1 MTFLLKSPTVNSFCF
16 ISIVFISGLEGACLN
31 IVTREE
37 WGAREPRS
45 VSYLPKQPVPYV
57 FIHHSAGAECF
68 NKSACSKVVR
78 GYQDFHMDG
87 RGWDDIGYSF
97 VVGGDGTVFEG
108 RGWDRIG
115 AHTLGFNSVGLGFCL
130 SGDFTDHLPPKIQMD
145 TVKMLIKCG
154 VDLGKIDSNYTLR
167 GHRDMKPST
176 ACPGDAL
183 YAEIRTWPHYVTS
196 DLTFEG
202 ASPTINISSLAKTE
216 PTPSLNEVNQSSDS
230 LEVTLANTVS
240 APVDIKPTPSQD
252 QTSLNDVQL
261 TITNQLSPSDDSKSL
276 LPELQSSLYSS
287 KQPIGNALP
296 FIDDVKHSL
305 AGTEAEAQSLLN
317 RLKPTAGDLQSSVE
331 VLESTVIDM
340 QKTLLASNPTE
351 VGMQT
356 PLPHLRTTVTDVQ
369 STFFSREDPRTEC
382 ADIKAVL
389 RDVKST
395 LDGVLTT
402 IVGLQSTLA
411 GVMTTVNDL
420 QSKCAK
426 PTESKTSVDPATSD
440 NPTMTEGKTILDEPI
455 PYPALFQENS
465 KKQVPVISSSVEVNT
480 TSSTQDNTMTTDVTH
495 P

>member
-1 MTFLLKSPTVNSFCF
+1 MA
-16 ISIVFISGLEGACLN
+16 GACLN

-78 GYQDFHMDG
+78 GYQDFHMDV
-87 RGWDDIGYSF
+87 R
-97 VVGGDGTVFEG
+97 
-108 RGWDRIG
+108 
-115 AHTLGFNSVGLGFCL
+115 GFCL

-154 VDLGKIDSNYTLR
+154 VDMGKIDSNYTLR

-276 LPELQSSLYSS
+276 LPELKSSLYSS
-287 KQPIGNALP
+287 KQPIVNALP

-317 RLKPTAGDLQSSVE
+317 HLKPTAGDLQSSVE

-426 PTESKTSVDPATSD
+426 PTESKTSV
-440 NPTMTEGKTILDEPI
+440 NPTMTEGKAILVEPI
-455 PYPALFQENS
+455 PYPALFQETS
-465 KKQVPVISSSVEVNT
+465 KTHVPVISSSVEVNT
-480 TSSTQDNTMTTDVTH
+480 TSATQDKTMTKDVTH

>member
-1 MTFLLKSPTVNSFCF
+1 
-16 ISIVFISGLEGACLN
+16 
-31 IVTREE
+31 
-37 WGAREPRS
+37 
-45 VSYLPKQPVPYV
+45 
-57 FIHHSAGAECF
+57 
-68 NKSACSKVVR
+68 
-78 GYQDFHMDG
+78 
-87 RGWDDIGYSF
+87 
-97 VVGGDGTVFEG
+97 
-108 RGWDRIG
+108 
-115 AHTLGFNSVGLGFCL
+115 
-130 SGDFTDHLPPKIQMD
+130 
-145 TVKMLIKCG
+145 
-154 VDLGKIDSNYTLR
+154 
-167 GHRDMKPST
+167 MKPST

-261 TITNQLSPSDDSKSL
+261 SITNQLSPSDDSKPL

-287 KQPIGNALP
+287 KQPI
-296 FIDDVKHSL
+296 V
-305 AGTEAEAQSLLN
+305 AGTEAMAQSLLN
-317 RLKPTAGDLQSSVE
+317 HLKPTAGDLQSSVE
-331 VLESTVIDM
+331 FLESTVIDM
-340 QKTLLASNPTE
+340 QSTLTSKPTE

-356 PLPHLRTTVTDVQ
+356 PLPHLRTTVTDAQ

-389 RDVKST
+389 RDVKSI

-465 KKQVPVISSSVEVNT
+465 KKQVPVISSSVEVNN
-480 TSSTQDNTMTTDVTH
+480 TSSTQDKTMNTDVTH